1 MNKYIIITIIGIIG
15 IFSIII
21 INCYLYW
28 NTNLNI
34 ELFTNSVKTE
44 SIILVGDS
52 ILKNNSYVLEENSV
66 EKLLSTKTNAHVYC
80 FAVNDSTIK
89 DAQEQVNI
97 LPQHLNEPS
106 TCIFL
111 SIGGNDILKGIDP
124 ISSIFRQYMDLV
136 DTLQKRMDKTKI
148 VLINLY
154 YPTDEKYNKY
164 YSSVKKW
171 NDLVGAFAKDNEL
184 KVLDASTILLKEEDF
199 TSEIEPSKIGGNK
212 LANEISRISI

>member
-1 MNKYIIITIIGIIG
+1 MNKYIIITIIGV
-15 IFSIII
+15 FSIILL
-21 INCYLYW
+21 NCYLYW
-28 NTNLNI
+28 NTNMNI
-34 ELFTNSVKTE
+34 EFFSNPIKTE

-66 EKLLSTKTNAHVYC
+66 TKLLSTKTDAHIYC
-80 FAVNDSTIK
+80 FALNDSTIK
-89 DAQEQVNI
+89 DAYKQVNI

-111 SIGGNDILKGIDP
+111 SIGGNDILKSIDP
-124 ISSIFRQYMDLV
+124 VSSIFRQYMDLIN
-136 DTLQKRMDKTKI
+136 LLKERMDKTKI

-154 YPTDEKYNKY
+154 YPTDEKYEKY

-184 KVLDASTILLKEEDF
+184 KVLDASIILTKEEDF
-199 TSEIEPSKIGGNK
+199 TSEIEPSKIGGDK
-212 LANEISRISI
+212 LTNEISRISI

>member
-1 MNKYIIITIIGIIG
+1 MNNYIIINFIG

-21 INCYLYW
+21 LNCYLYW
-28 NTNLNI
+28 YTNMSI
-34 ELFTNSVKTE
+34 EFFSNPIKTE

-52 ILKNNSYVLEENSV
+52 ILKNNSYVLEEKSV
-66 EKLLSTKTNAHVYC
+66 EKLLSTKTYAHIYC
-80 FAVNDSTIK
+80 FAVNDSIIK

-124 ISSIFRQYMDLV
+124 VSSIFRQYMDLV
-136 DTLQKRMDKTKI
+136 DLMKERMNKTKI

-154 YPTDEKYNKY
+154 YPTDEKYEKY
-164 YSSVKKW
+164 YSSIKRW
-171 NDLVGAFAKDNEL
+171 NELVDAYAEDNDL
-184 KVLDASTILLKEEDF
+184 KVLDASAILAKEADF
-199 TSEIEPSKIGGNK
+199 TSDIEPSIIGGEK

>member
-1 MNKYIIITIIGIIG
+1 MNTIFIGII
-15 IFSIII
+15 SIII
-21 INCYLYW
+21 LICYLYW
-28 NTNLNI
+28 NSNMNI

-66 EKLLSTKTNAHVYC
+66 EILLSKKTDAHVYC

-89 DAQEQVNI
+89 DAKEQVNI
-97 LPQHLNEPS
+97 LPQHLNKPS
-106 TCIFL
+106 THIFL

-124 ISSIFRQYMDLV
+124 VSSIFRQYMELV
-136 DTLQKRMDKTKI
+136 YLMKERMDKTKI

-154 YPTDEKYNKY
+154 YPTDEKYEKY

-171 NDLVGAFAKDNEL
+171 NELVGAYAEDNHL
-184 KVLDASTILLKEEDF
+184 KVLDASTILFKEEDF
-199 TSEIEPSKIGGNK
+199 TSEIEPSIIGGEK
-212 LANEISRISI
+212 LANQIVSISI

>member
-1 MNKYIIITIIGIIG
+1 MNTIFIGII
-15 IFSIII
+15 SIII
-21 INCYLYW
+21 LICYLYW

-89 DAQEQVNI
+89 DATEQVNI

-106 TCIFL
+106 SCIFL
-111 SIGGNDILKGIDP
+111 SIGGNDILKEIDP
-124 ISSIFRQYMDLV
+124 ISSIFRKYMDLV
-136 DTLQKRMDKTKI
+136 NTLQKKMDKTKI
-148 VLINLY
+148 ILINLY
-154 YPTDEKYNKY
+154 YPTDEKYKKY
-164 YSSVKKW
+164 YSGVKRW
-171 NDLVGAFAKDNEL
+171 NELVGAFAEDKHL
-184 KVLDASTILLKEEDF
+184 KVLNASIILTKPDDF
-199 TSEIEPSKIGGNK
+199 TYEIEPSENGGEK
-212 LANEISRISI
+212 LANEIVNISI

>member
-1 MNKYIIITIIGIIG
+1 MNKYIITIIGV
-15 IFSIII
+15 FSIIII

-28 NTNLNI
+28 NTNMNI
-34 ELFTNSVKTE
+34 ELFSNPIKTE

-52 ILKNNSYVLEENSV
+52 ILKNNSYVLEEKSV
-66 EKLLSTKTNAHVYC
+66 EKLLSTKTDAHIYC
-80 FAVNDSTIK
+80 FAVNDSIIK

-124 ISSIFRQYMDLV
+124 VSSIFRQYMDLV
-136 DTLQKRMDKTKI
+136 DLMKERMDKTKI

-154 YPTDEKYNKY
+154 YPTDEKYEKY
-164 YSSVKKW
+164 YSSIKRW
-171 NDLVGAFAKDNEL
+171 NELVDAYAKDNDL
-184 KVLDASTILLKEEDF
+184 KLLDASTILFKEEDF
-199 TSEIEPSKIGGNK
+199 TSEIEPSIIGGEK
-212 LANEISRISI
+212 LANEISKISI

>member
-1 MNKYIIITIIGIIG
+1 MNTIFIG

-21 INCYLYW
+21 LIYYLYW

-34 ELFTNSVKTE
+34 ELFTNNVKTE

-52 ILKNNSYVLEENSV
+52 ILKNNSYVLEKNSV
-66 EKLLSTKTNAHVYC
+66 EKLLSTKINAHIYC
-80 FAVNDSTIK
+80 FAVNDSIIK
-89 DAQEQVNI
+89 DAKEQVNI

-106 TCIFL
+106 SCIFL

-136 DTLQKRMDKTKI
+136 DLMKERMDKTKI

-154 YPTDEKYNKY
+154 YPTDEKYEKY

-171 NDLVGAFAKDNEL
+171 NELVGAYAEDNHL
-184 KVLDASTILLKEEDF
+184 KVLDASTILFKEEDF
-199 TSEIEPSKIGGNK
+199 TSEIEPSIIGGEK
-212 LANEISRISI
+212 LANQIVSISI

>member
-1 MNKYIIITIIGIIG
+1 MNTIFIGIIG
-15 IFSIII
+15 IIILI
-21 INCYLYW
+21 CYLYW
-28 NTNLNI
+28 NTNMNI
-34 ELFTNSVKTE
+34 ELFTNSVKNE

-66 EKLLSTKTNAHVYC
+66 EKLLSTKTDAQVYC
-80 FAVNDSTIK
+80 FAVNDSIIK

-124 ISSIFRQYMDLV
+124 VSRIFRQYMDLV
-136 DTLQKRMDKTKI
+136 YLIKERMDKTKI

-154 YPTDEKYNKY
+154 YPTDEKYEKY
-164 YSSVKKW
+164 YSSIKRW
-171 NDLVGAFAKDNEL
+171 NELISAYAEDNHL
-184 KVLDASTILLKEEDF
+184 KVLDASTILFKEEDF
-199 TSEIEPSKIGGNK
+199 TSEIEPSEIGGEK
-212 LANEISRISI
+212 LANEILRISI

>member
-1 MNKYIIITIIGIIG
+1 MNTIFIGII
-15 IFSIII
+15 SIII
-21 INCYLYW
+21 LICYLYW
-28 NTNLNI
+28 NSNMNI

-66 EKLLSTKTNAHVYC
+66 EILLSKKTDAHVYC

-89 DAQEQVNI
+89 DAKEQVNI
-97 LPQHLNEPS
+97 LPQHLNKPS
-106 TCIFL
+106 THIFL

-124 ISSIFRQYMDLV
+124 VSSIFRQYMELV
-136 DTLQKRMDKTKI
+136 YLMKERMDKTKI

-154 YPTDEKYNKY
+154 YPTDEKYEKY

-171 NDLVGAFAKDNEL
+171 NELVGAYAEDNHL
-184 KVLDASTILLKEEDF
+184 KVLDASTILFKEGDF
-199 TSEIEPSKIGGNK
+199 TSEIEPSIIGGEK
-212 LANEISRISI
+212 LANQIVSISI